1 MDLEHLTPRHI
12 REIEPYVPSRPDDE
26 LKSMYGCR
34 LLHRLNNNENPLGPP
49 PAAQAAVNRFPPTS
63 AALYPSGDAFHL
75 RQALA
80 ETLHMHPDQFLV
92 GNGSCELI
100 SCVVRAFCAAGD
112 NIVTSDQTF
121 AVYEWVAQQ
130 TAVERRLVPL
140 NEYTFDDEA
149 MLRQID
155 ARTKVIFLCNPNN
168 PTGTYWQ
175 RARVMQFLQRV
186 AGRCIVVLDEAYFEY
201 VEDPEYCDGMRLLDQ
216 HPNLI
221 IFRTFSKMFGL
232 AGLRIGYLA
241 GAPNVV
247 DVIRHAYIVYSVN
260 SIAQAA
266 AEAALRHARE
276 HIEETRAMVRE
287 GKKLLRAGLAQL
299 GLQYLCGEGS
309 YCMIKVPMSD
319 MLLYR
324 RLMRRGLMVRTM
336 TGFRFPGWIRVTIAG
351 RAVLQQLIEALAS
364 EVAGPAGSR

>member
-1 MDLEHLTPRHI
+1 MDLEHLIPRYI

-26 LKSMYGCR
+26 LRAMYGCSI
-34 LLHRLNNNENPLGPP
+34 LHRLNNNENPLGPP
-49 PAAQAAVNRFPPTS
+49 AAAQAVVSQFPPPR
-63 AALYPSGDAFHL
+63 AALYPSGDAYRL

-80 ETLHMHPDQFLV
+80 ETLHKHPDQFLV
-92 GNGSCELI
+92 GNGSCEMI
-100 SCVVRAFCAAGD
+100 SCAVRAFCAAGD

-130 TAVERRLVPL
+130 SAVEPRLVPL
-140 NEYTFDDEA
+140 SAYTFDDEA

-168 PTGTYWQ
+168 PTGTYWSH
-175 RARVMQFLQRV
+175 AKTVQFLQRV

-201 VEDPEYCDGMRLLDQ
+201 VENPEYCDGMRLIDE
-216 HPNLI
+216 HPNLVV
-221 IFRTFSKMFGL
+221 FRTFSKMFGL

-241 GAPNVV
+241 GAQEVV
-247 DVIRHAYIVYSVN
+247 NVIRHAYIAYSVN

-276 HIEETRAMVRE
+276 HIAESRAMVRE
-287 GKKLLRAGLAQL
+287 GMGLLREGLSQL
-299 GLQYLCGEGS
+299 GLPYICGEGC

-336 TGFRFPGWIRVTIAG
+336 TGFRFPDWIRVTITD
-351 RAVLQQLIEALAS
+351 RKVMQQFLEALAS
-364 EVAGPAGSR
+364 ELTGQ